1 MIQRIQTLYLLV
13 ATILMAMTLI
23 FPIALFQVSGVEFT
37 LSAFSFSG
45 ANESQSTLYMG
56 ILLALA
62 TAVPIVTI
70 FLFKR
75 RTLQI
80 RLCAVEAVLLLGTLV
95 FIGLYYWLS
104 NRFFEDYTIDHKQF
118 GWSAIMPV
126 LALILD
132 IMAARA
138 IFKDE
143 VLVRSLDRI
152 R

>member
-1 MIQRIQTLYLLV
+1 MIQRIQTLYLVV
-13 ATILMAMTLI
+13 ATILMAMTFI
-23 FPIALFQVSGVEFT
+23 FPIAEFHIEGVDFT
-37 LSAFSFSG
+37 LSAFSLSG
-45 ANESQSTLYMG
+45 GNQSESTFWMG
-56 ILLALA
+56 LLLAMA
-62 TAVPIVTI
+62 TAVPLVTI

-80 RLCAVEAVLLLGTLV
+80 RLCAVEAVLLLGSLA
-95 FIGLYYWLS
+95 FIVLYYWLS
-104 NRFFEDYTIDHKQF
+104 NRFFAGYNIEHKQF

-126 LALILD
+126 MALILD
-132 IMAARA
+132 ILAARA